1 MLLIMRLPKKK
12 EVKKILIKR
21 SILIIATIIINIV
34 LLKVFNLNTVL
45 AGVITVTIVFLGY
58 IIYANI
64 RQRKRHDLLEKYLNP
79 DAFIEATEKQLE
91 ITGKNKQANT
101 MLNLDLLLGFLSMRN
116 YDKAKDA
123 LNNINKKYPPKWN
136 GSILIFHSYEM
147 NLYYNTGETDKATEI
162 YDTRIKEYPIKILN
176 ESITM
181 DLILANRSYNE
192 NEYKISRELYQKV
205 LKVSKSKRLE
215 IEIYY
220 ILANIDEA
228 EGNIEEAIKKYKKV
242 VNEGNKLY
250 SVNLAKEKL
259 KVLLP

>member
-1 MLLIMRLPKKK
+1 M
-12 EVKKILIKR
+12 
-21 SILIIATIIINIV
+21 IINIV
-34 LLKVFNLNTVL
+34 FLKVFNLNTIL
-45 AGVITVTIVFLGY
+45 AGVITVTLIFLGY
-58 IIYANI
+58 IIYANT
-64 RQRKRHDLLEKYLNP
+64 RQKKRHDLLEKYLDP
-79 DAFIEATEKQLE
+79 DAFIKATEKQLK

-101 MLNLDLLLGFLSMRN
+101 MLNLDLLLGFLCMRN
-116 YDKAKDA
+116 YEEAKDA
-123 LNNINKKYPPKWN
+123 LNNINKKYLTKWN

-147 NLYYNTGETDKATEI
+147 NLYYNTGEIDKAMKI
-162 YDTRIKEYPIKILN
+162 YETRIKEYPIKILN

-181 DLILANRSYNE
+181 NLILANKSYNE
-192 NEYKISRELYQKV
+192 KEYKISRELYQRV
-205 LKVSKSKRLE
+205 LQGNKSKRLE

-220 ILANIDEA
+220 ILANIDED